1 MFGKEL
7 SRLLS
12 ISIEKRTQVGAL
24 RNVEHNVWSKIHAIK
39 QDENVSWYDKMLQAM
54 SVWQFQVSS
63 VAFSLI
69 FGLVVGMSISPST
82 YDSNKANMDL
92 QSFSSNSPYLLS
104 TQLVRNYEEA
114 LR

>member
-7 SRLLS
+7 SGLLS
-12 ISIEKRTQVGAL
+12 ISIKSSEGVGEM
-24 RNVEHNVWSKIHAIK
+24 RNIEQNVWSKIHEIK
-39 QDENVSWYDKMLQAM
+39 QSGSISWYDKMSQTM

-63 VAFSLI
+63 IAFSMI
-69 FGLVVGMSISPST
+69 FGLVVGLYSSPNS
-82 YDSNKANMDL
+82 YISNKSNMDL

-104 TQLVRNYEEA
+104 TKLVRNYEEA